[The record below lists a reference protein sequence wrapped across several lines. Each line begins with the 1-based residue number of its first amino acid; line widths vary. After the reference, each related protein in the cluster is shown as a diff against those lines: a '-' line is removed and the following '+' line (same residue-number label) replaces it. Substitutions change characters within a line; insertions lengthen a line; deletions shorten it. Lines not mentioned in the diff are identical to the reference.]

1 VEVLQKSGP
10 AMEKI
15 LASSKS
21 AGAEAIAFDGLTVWI
36 TNSDSN
42 SVTKLTASDGS
53 TLGTFPVG
61 LTPSGIVFDGQSM
74 WITNYRSSTIMKMRV
89 SDGTVLGTFPTGSE
103 PLVPAFDGAI
113 IWIPNSEGNSV
124 SKM

>member
-1 VEVLQKSGP
+1 
-10 AMEKI
+10 
-15 LASSKS
+15 
-21 AGAEAIAFDGLTVWI
+21 
-36 TNSDSN
+36 
-42 SVTKLTASDGS
+42 
-53 TLGTFPVG
+53 
-61 LTPSGIVFDGQSM
+61 M

-103 PLVPAFDGAI
+103 PLVPAFDGAN

>member
-1 VEVLQKSGP
+1 
-10 AMEKI
+10 MEKI
-15 LASSKS
+15 LASSRS
-21 AGAEAIAFDGLTVWI
+21 AQARRRSHLMALNVWI
-36 TNSDSN
+36 TNSHSN
-42 SVTKLTASDGS
+42 TVTKLRASDGS

-74 WITNYRSSTIMKMRV
+74 WITNYRSSTIMKMRI

-103 PLVPAFDGAI
+103 PLVPAFDGAN
-113 IWIPNSEGNSV
+113 IWVPNSEGNSV